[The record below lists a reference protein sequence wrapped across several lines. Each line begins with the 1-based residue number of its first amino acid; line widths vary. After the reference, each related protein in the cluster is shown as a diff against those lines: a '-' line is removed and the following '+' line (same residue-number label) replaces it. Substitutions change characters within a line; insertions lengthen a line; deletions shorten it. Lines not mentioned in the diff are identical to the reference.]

1 VAAFSQFF
9 ARLGE
14 KALPFY
20 ALMKKSDDK
29 FEWTEE
35 AHTAFG
41 QLKKVFFTPPVLVA
55 SKEKEP
61 LLLYIAATHQ
71 VVSTVLVVERSE
83 EGKAYGVQRPVYFL
97 SEVLSPTK
105 QTYPHYQKLAYN
117 VFTTARKLRQYFT
130 VHPIIVAMKC
140 HYQIY

>member
-1 VAAFSQFF
+1 MGKPTKLHNIQKLAGRVAALSHFI

-35 AHTAFG
+35 AGAAFA
-41 QLKKVFFTPPVLVA
+41 QLKKVISTPPVLVA
-55 SKEKEP
+55 PKEKEP

-71 VVSTVLVVERSE
+71 VVSTVLVVERSK
-83 EGKAYGVQRPVYFL
+83 EGKAHGVQRLVYFI
-97 SEVLSPTK
+97 SEVLSLTK
-105 QTYPHYQKLAYN
+105 QRYPHYQKLAYS
-117 VFTTARKLRQYFT
+117 VFTIAQKL
-130 VHPIIVAMKC
+130 
-140 HYQIY
+140 